1 MLGVLWPDLSRGRG
15 AATYVVLILEFPS
28 PFWPL
33 ADPMAV
39 ALAFGLAGAVAV
51 GVAGRGA
58 FPIAWSLA
66 GEETVSST
74 CDGAGEPEALM
85 VESLGEYGGGRRDS
99 QC

>member
-28 PFWPL
+28 PL

-51 GVAGRGA
+51 AGLGA

-85 VESLGEYGGGRRDS
+85 VESLGGT
-99 QC
+99 

>member
-28 PFWPL
+28 PL

-39 ALAFGLAGAVAV
+39 ALAFGLAGAVA
-51 GVAGRGA
+51 GLGA

-85 VESLGEYGGGRRDS
+85 VKSLGDTEEGFAVLR
-99 QC
+99 